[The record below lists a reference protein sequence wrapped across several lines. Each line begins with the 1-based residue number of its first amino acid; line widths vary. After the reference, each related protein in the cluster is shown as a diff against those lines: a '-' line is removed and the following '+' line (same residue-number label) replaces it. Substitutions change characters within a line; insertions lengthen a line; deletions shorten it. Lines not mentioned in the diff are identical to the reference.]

1 MSELEFRFPSEQ
13 PYAYFAV
20 KGTPEELA
28 AMDFE
33 LLAGLYLNTQAAV
46 LRGTIAAKEA
56 ILGGASGRA
65 PERPVEELPTNES
78 QTDAEAAESLSEGLG
93 GATQIDD
100 VNAPPYKQP
109 AKAAKA
115 KPWDKPKPATE
126 VSTDDFDF

>member
-1 MSELEFRFPSEQ
+1 
-13 PYAYFAV
+13 
-20 KGTPEELA
+20 
-28 AMDFE
+28 MDFE

-56 ILGGASGRA
+56 ILGGASEA
-65 PERPVEELPTNES
+65 PSQGAAMELPTNES
-78 QTDAEAAESLSEGLG
+78 QTDSEAAESLSEGLG

-115 KPWDKPKPATE
+115 AKAKPWDKPKPATE